1 MPLSERQMERAQIDS
16 DTYELDWIQ
25 SVLRTAIDTMETATK
40 HSRSDLVAGWMDRL
54 SDCIGEIDHE
64 LETLGRS

>member
-40 HSRSDLVAGWMDRL
+40 HSRSDLAAAYMDRL
-54 SDCIGEIDHE
+54 SDMIGEIDHE